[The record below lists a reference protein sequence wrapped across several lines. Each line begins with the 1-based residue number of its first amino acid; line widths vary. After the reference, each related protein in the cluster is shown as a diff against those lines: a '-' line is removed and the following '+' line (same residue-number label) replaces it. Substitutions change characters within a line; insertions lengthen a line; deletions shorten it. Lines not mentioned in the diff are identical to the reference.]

1 MTTELMRKYLDILNE
16 RVSVGPDGR
25 VTGGF
30 KPNINPYAAPA
41 PAAPAPATQQPASPS
56 IPSLTDGVQVN
67 RSTGMLEYQGR
78 EYEITKIMPDGPQP
92 RLPPNNVKVKVACAD
107 VGFRCMGAF
116 DAALYG
122 DRAYVYIR

>member
-16 RVSVGPDGR
+16 RVSIGPDGQ

-30 KPNINPYAAPA
+30 RPNPA
-41 PAAPAPATQQPASPS
+41 PAAPAAPTAA
-56 IPSLTDGVQVN
+56 DEVKVN

-107 VGFRCMGAF
+107 MGFRCMGAF

>member
-16 RVSVGPDGR
+16 RVSVGPDGQ

-30 KPNINPYAAPA
+30 QPNPA
-41 PAAPAPATQQPASPS
+41 PAAPAA
-56 IPSLTDGVQVN
+56 LTPTSDVKVD
-67 RSTGMLEYQGR
+67 RATGMLTYQGR

-107 VGFRCMGAF
+107 VGYRCMGEFNAT
-116 DAALYG
+116 LYG

>member
-1 MTTELMRKYLDILNE
+1 MSTQLMRRYLDIINE
-16 RVSVGPDGR
+16 RVSIGPDGQ

-30 KPNINPYAAPA
+30 KPNLSPVAE
-41 PAAPAPATQQPASPS
+41 PAAPTDTTSQPPAPTIPTPS
-56 IPSLTDGVQVN
+56 DGVKVD
-67 RSTGMLEYQGR
+67 RTTGMLSYQGR

-107 VGFRCMGAF
+107 VGYRCLGAY
-116 DAALYG
+116 DAVLYG

>member
-16 RVSVGPDGR
+16 RVSIGPDGQ

-30 KPNINPYAAPA
+30 KPNIDPNDALA
-41 PAAPAPATQQPASPS
+41 PAAPPPASPS
-56 IPSLTDGVQVN
+56 IPSPTDGVKVN

-107 VGFRCMGAF
+107 VGFRCLGAF

-122 DRAYVYIR
+122 DRAYVYIRR